1 MKETVNQKDRDFR
14 GELLSRVKAKY
25 PDRQFDEQMA
35 QGGQG
40 GQALEQAIME
50 MLDEGAGALE
60 EMNSKNA
67 QITKL
72 FFDDPHAG
80 DFIMEWMKTG
90 DPRGAL
96 VRVFGDDLSSL
107 ATEEGRAAFGDQLSD
122 YRSRKAQS
130 AAMDE
135 EASANW
141 EESMNA
147 LEQFRTQHS
156 LSEAQALEILIRLQK
171 IASGALMNKY
181 EPEDFALVL
190 KEMNYDKD
198 VTNARNEGL
207 VAGRNEAIEARRAKR
222 GVSEQMPASI
232 GGRGMR
238 SAEPQPK
245 KPGSVWEGIK

>member
-1 MKETVNQKDRDFR
+1 MKDVVNQKDRDFR
-14 GELLSRVKAKY
+14 GELLSRAKAKF
-25 PDRQFDEQMA
+25 PDRNFDEQN
-35 QGGQG
+35 GQDG
-40 GQALEQAIME
+40 QSGQALEQAIME
-50 MLDEGAGALE
+50 MLDEGAGALD

-80 DFIMEWMKTG
+80 DFIMEWMRSG

-96 VRVFGDDLSSL
+96 VKVFGDELSSL
-107 ATEEGRAAFGDQLSD
+107 ATEEGRAAFGEQLAD
-122 YRSRKAQS
+122 YRSRRAQS
-130 AAMDE
+130 DAMDQ

-190 KEMNYDKD
+190 KEMNYDK
-198 VTNARNEGL
+198 NLESARNEGL
-207 VAGRNEAIEARRAKR
+207 VAGRNEAIEARMAKR
-222 GVSEQMPASI
+222 GVSDQMPSSI
-232 GGRGMR
+232 GGRGLR

-245 KPGSVWEGIK
+245 KPSSVWEGIR